1 MNGIG
6 VYQTKS
12 EKLRLNVLSGTSY
25 AIGVIGIILGIAEE
39 KRWQRSTRNYIP
51 PMPHGWHPK

>member
-6 VYQTKS
+6 VYQTKAERLS
-12 EKLRLNVLSGTSY
+12 LNVLSGTSY
-25 AIGVIGIILGIAEE
+25 AIGIIGIFLGIAEE

-51 PMPHGWHPK
+51 PMPHGWQP